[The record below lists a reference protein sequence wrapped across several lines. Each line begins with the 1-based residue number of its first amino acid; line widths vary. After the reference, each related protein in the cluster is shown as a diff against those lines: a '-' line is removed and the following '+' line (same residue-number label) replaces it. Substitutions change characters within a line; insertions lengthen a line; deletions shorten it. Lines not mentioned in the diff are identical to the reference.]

1 VKVEREGNIS
11 EKLWEFP
18 VVARII
24 FTYFSVS
31 MMEKVMHLA
40 VCYSRRGTI
49 AVRDYCLVEREQ
61 RTWWCVAISY
71 LQQMS
76 AVTTWLE

>member
-1 VKVEREGNIS
+1 VKVKSEGNIS

-18 VVARII
+18 VVVHTI

-31 MMEKVMHLA
+31 IMEKVMMHLA
-40 VCYSRRGTI
+40 ICYSRRGTI
-49 AVRDYCLVEREQ
+49 AIRDYCLVKHAQ
-61 RTWWCVAISY
+61 RAWRCVAISC

-76 AVTTWLE
+76 AIAT